1 MRILG
6 SIALVIAG
14 LYFAHSVVSGGLPL
28 YYPSEISA
36 LHALDADAYSLL
48 ILMLPAIY
56 IPLQLIV
63 GFLLDRYG
71 ARRILMSC
79 AALSAL
85 GLVLSVAVQV
95 PAIGATGRALHAIG
109 AAFAFVGALYIAA
122 RSFDKARFATCAG
135 LVHALGFAAIGWWY
149 LSAEASASLLDLP
162 RRYYFAAGGAVLL
175 ALLFALFS
183 YVRPVQDGA
192 DRQGFMRQLLG
203 EIGSVLVR
211 PRLWLIIV
219 AAAFAAVP
227 VGVYAPIWIA
237 NDVVPAQSLSGLE
250 TREIAALFVLSF
262 ALGSFIA
269 GLMSDGIGRRRGVLF
284 LFQLLAAGAFAVLAF
299 APSIDPLHIG
309 ALLVAGGFFTGSN
322 VLFYALGNDRAPPHH
337 AGLFLALI
345 HAAFM
350 LGAAGSAYAATFVQ
364 PWTDVVDLTQYF
376 APLCLAVAALLGL
389 IIPDKGPMEVAG
401 PVADWEKTAAKTT
414 PASGVAAD
422 AADGKEDTQT
432 AVDDDT
438 LEGDDTLGNDAEIDA
453 KLAELLDEPDDQSD
467 GVRDA
472 TPSDLSSP
480 VATSTGKKDPAEAR
494 KREGTNDT
502 DPAIPRDRSDQD
514 PTKADVDDSQVNAS
528 SEDGAES
535 DSKADAPERGDGA
548 EAEMSD
554 TAGPERTSTQTE
566 QAVEPPTPADEA
578 PVAEDKTS
586 SGKDGD
592 AEKQR
597 KLPEKT

>member
-36 LHALDADAYSLL
+36 LHSLDADAYSLL
-48 ILMLPAIY
+48 ILILPAIY

-122 RSFDKARFATCAG
+122 RSFDKARFASCAG
-135 LVHALGFAAIGWWY
+135 LVQAVGFAAIGWWY

-192 DRQGFMRQLLG
+192 DRQGFTRQLLG

-211 PRLWLIIV
+211 PRLWLIV
-219 AAAFAAVP
+219 AAAAFAAVP
-227 VGVYAPIWIA
+227 VGVYAPIWIV

-284 LFQLLAAGAFAVLAF
+284 LFQLIAAAAFAILAF
-299 APSIDPLHIG
+299 APSINPLHIG

-322 VLFYALGNDRAPPHH
+322 VLFYALGNDRAPPHR

-401 PVADWEKTAAKTT
+401 PVADWEKTAAKTSA
-414 PASGVAAD
+414 ASAVAAD
-422 AADGKEDTQT
+422 DKEETQT
-432 AVDDDT
+432 SVGDRT
-438 LEGDDTLGNDAEIDA
+438 REGDDALETDAEIDA
-453 KLAELLDEPDDQSD
+453 KLAKLLDEPDDPKD
-467 GVRDA
+467 GMRDA
-472 TPSDLSSP
+472 TGSDSSSP
-480 VATSTGKKDPAEAR
+480 AITSVEEADPAETQKREGANGKDPASS
-494 KREGTNDT
+494 
-502 DPAIPRDRSDQD
+502 PDRSDQD
-514 PTKADVDDSQVNAS
+514 PTKAGVH
-528 SEDGAES
+528 
-535 DSKADAPERGDGA
+535 DARAGD
-548 EAEMSD
+548 
-554 TAGPERTSTQTE
+554 P
-566 QAVEPPTPADEA
+566 PADEA
-578 PVAEDKTS
+578 EQATKTGTPESSDSTEAES
-586 SGKDGD
+586 SGTAVQESSPTENKQAGKSPPTQADDAPAAADEKPADKDGD
-592 AEKQR
+592 AGKQT
-597 KLPEKT
+597 KMSEKT

>member
-28 YYPSEISA
+28 YYPSEIST
-36 LHALDADAYSLL
+36 LHALDPDAYSLL

-56 IPLQLIV
+56 IPLQLVV
-63 GFLLDRYG
+63 GFLFDRYG

-79 AALSAL
+79 AALAAL
-85 GLVLSVAVQV
+85 GLVLSVAVEI

-135 LVHALGFAAIGWWY
+135 LVQALGFAAIGWWY
-149 LSAEASASLLDLP
+149 ISAEASASLLDMP
-162 RRYYFAAGGAVLL
+162 RRYYFAAGAAVLL

-183 YVRPVQDGA
+183 YVKPVQDGA

-211 PRLWLIIV
+211 PRLWLIVV

-237 NDVVPAQSLSGLE
+237 SDVVPAQSLSGLE
-250 TREIAALFVLSF
+250 TRQIAALFVLSF
-262 ALGSFIA
+262 ALGSFITGLA
-269 GLMSDGIGRRRGVLF
+269 GDGIGRRRGVLF
-284 LFQLLAAGAFAVLAF
+284 LFQLLAAGAFAILAF
-299 APSIDPLHIG
+299 APSISPLHIG

-350 LGAAGSAYAATFVQ
+350 LGAAGSAYAAAFVQ

-376 APLCLAVAALLGL
+376 APICLAIAAVLAL
-389 IIPDKGPMEVAG
+389 ITPDKGPMEVAG

-414 PASGVAAD
+414 AASAVAAVG
-422 AADGKEDTQT
+422 ADDEKLPVEDRTLE
-432 AVDDDT
+432 DDDT
-438 LEGDDTLGNDAEIDA
+438 PGTDAEIDA
-453 KLAELLDEPDDQSD
+453 KLAQLLDEPDDKSD
-467 GVRDA
+467 GADGAMISDPMTVKSAPEDNADRPEHQKSGDTGERDA
-472 TPSDLSSP
+472 ASKTDAKDLS
-480 VATSTGKKDPAEAR
+480 AIDSTGE
-494 KREGTNDT
+494 ET
-502 DPAIPRDRSDQD
+502 D
-514 PTKADVDDSQVNAS
+514 
-528 SEDGAES
+528 
-535 DSKADAPERGDGA
+535 
-548 EAEMSD
+548 SD
-554 TAGPERTSTQTE
+554 TMTGSSGN
-566 QAVEPPTPADEA
+566 DETA
-578 PVAEDKTS
+578 KTDS
-586 SGKDGD
+586 SGK
-592 AEKQR
+592 AE
-597 KLPEKT
+597 PEKSSGDDIPTVEASTQPDDPTAADDKTPSSNDEDDDKQKPSSEKT